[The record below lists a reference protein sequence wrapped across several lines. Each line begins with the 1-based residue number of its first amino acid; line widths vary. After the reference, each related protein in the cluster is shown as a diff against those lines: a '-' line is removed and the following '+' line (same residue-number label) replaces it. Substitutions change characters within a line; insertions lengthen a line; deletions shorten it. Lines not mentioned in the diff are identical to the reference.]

1 MKGENGTTGQITLT
15 SADSDNTLDDNL
27 LEGTLAPTYV
37 AANKYYGL
45 SGENFVKVNA
55 GTVKAGK
62 ALLSK
67 DWINESAGAKSF
79 TFVFE
84 GADGIK
90 TVEHVSAEQAA
101 EIFNLAGQRLQKAQ
115 RGVNIINGKKVLVK

>member
-1 MKGENGTTGQITLT
+1 LT
-15 SADSDNTLDDNL
+15 VVGVEVLF
-27 LEGTLAPTYV
+27 
-37 AANKYYGL
+37 YGCDFIQ
-45 SGENFVKVNA
+45 STSEISNNA
-55 GTVKAGK
+55 KA
-62 ALLSK
+62 
-67 DWINESAGAKSF
+67 F

-84 GADGIK
+84 SVDGIK